1 MHVRDPDYGSGWSVC
16 VISRPEMKC
25 RDGLEQLYSAGAR
38 RFAVWDL
45 CAGEA
50 VPLAHTL
57 NNLMNT
63 VNAILQGIRA
73 LDARQNALRD
83 FTKTFVVSSLE
94 QSPSRCNDNMTVI

>member
-1 MHVRDPDYGSGWSVC
+1 M
-16 VISRPEMKC
+16 
-25 RDGLEQLYSAGAR
+25 
-38 RFAVWDL
+38 WDL

-73 LDARQNALRD
+73 LDARQNALSD
-83 FTKTFVVSSLE
+83 FTKTFVVSVA
-94 QSPSRCNDNMTVI
+94 RCNTASTPVCKGAPFLVGPLGVPLCILPWSYTDLVTSMQTILPHSR